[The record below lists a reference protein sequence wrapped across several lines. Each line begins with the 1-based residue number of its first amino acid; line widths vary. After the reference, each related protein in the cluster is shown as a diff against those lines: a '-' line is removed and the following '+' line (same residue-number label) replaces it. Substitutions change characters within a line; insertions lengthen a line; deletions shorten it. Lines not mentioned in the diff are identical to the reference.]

1 MINICQSH
9 LYSMKTIPPRLTL
22 LVILSAVA
30 IGLLLQ
36 GMLWRIEAVGFDWI
50 AAILGLA
57 AVGVLVMA
65 GLQLHYEICH
75 VPRENE

>member
-1 MINICQSH
+1 MNRRII
-9 LYSMKTIPPRLTL
+9 L

-65 GLQLHYEICH
+65 GLQLHYEVCH
-75 VPRENE
+75 RCAMCQGRKDKGARPFVAL